1 MEIAESEVSSATG
14 PVGCH
19 QVMRCLQCM
28 KLRSELSS
36 GSWGEE
42 ESPRIAVVIR
52 SLVDELGVVVTSY
65 RSNARA
71 SCYCLCISASV

>member
-1 MEIAESEVSSATG
+1 MGLQGAAG
-14 PVGCH
+14 PVGC
-19 QVMRCLQCM
+19 LQSM
-28 KLRSELSS
+28 KLRSELGS

-42 ESPRIAVVIR
+42 ESPRVAV
-52 SLVDELGVVVTSY
+52 VDELGVVVVSY

>member
-1 MEIAESEVSSATG
+1 MG
-14 PVGCH
+14 
-19 QVMRCLQCM
+19 CLQSM
-28 KLRSELSS
+28 KLRSELGS

-42 ESPRIAVVIR
+42 ESPRVAV
-52 SLVDELGVVVTSY
+52 VDELGVVVVSY